1 MPRNRTP
8 IASLYTRAGQRKYL
22 THAERMRFLAA
33 AWHCPRAELRTLC
46 MTLAYTGCRISEAL
60 ALTRASIE
68 AESGFIAFRTL
79 KRRTRGM
86 IIREVPAPPEL
97 LAELRRVH
105 GNDERSRLWSFSR
118 SQAWRLIKA
127 VMQDAGIIDG
137 PQASPKGLRHG
148 FGVHAVR
155 SGVPLNLVQRWL
167 GHASM
172 TTTAIYL
179 AVMGDEERAIAARMW
194 VTSATVPARR
204 RGALASGAMSPS
216 AF

>member
-1 MPRNRTP
+1 MPRNRAST
-8 IASLYTRAGQRKYL
+8 ASLYTRAGQRKYL

-33 AWHCPRAELRTLC
+33 ARRCPRAKLRTLC
-46 MTLAYTGCRISEAL
+46 LTLTYTGCRISKAL
-60 ALTRASIE
+60 ALTGTSIE

-79 KRRTRGM
+79 KRRTRGV

-97 LAELRRVH
+97 LAELKSVH
-105 GNDERSRLWSFSR
+105 GDATRTRLWPLSR

-127 VMQDAGIIDG
+127 VMREAGITNG
-137 PQASPKGLRHG
+137 PHASPKGMRHG

-179 AVMGDEERAIAARMW
+179 AVMGEEERAIAARMW
-194 VTSATVPARR
+194 VNAATVPARR
-204 RGALASGAMSPS
+204 RRELASVVMSPS
-216 AF
+216 GF